1 MSMLE
6 VGYVEETQGDIAKVR
21 MTRTSM
27 CASCK
32 KCGLF
37 AAGGS
42 GDLLIEARN
51 DSNAVPGD
59 WVRVEMDS
67 SNVLKAAFIVY
78 IVPLLFA
85 AVGYPVGLWVSR
97 GLDLL
102 VSPETAGIA
111 GAALFFLG
119 SYGVIRA
126 YDRRCWAN
134 REFMPVVKGV
144 LQDRET
150 H

>member
-1 MSMLE
+1 MLE

-78 IVPLLFA
+78 MVPLLFA
-85 AVGYPVGLWVSR
+85 AAGYPVGLWVSR

-102 VSPETAGIA
+102 VNPETAGIA
-111 GAALFFLG
+111 GAVLFFLG
-119 SYGVIRA
+119 SYAVIRGF
-126 YDRRCWAN
+126 DRRCHAN
-134 REFMPVVKGV
+134 REFMPVIKGV
-144 LQDRET
+144 LLDGET